1 MFDAT
6 AMCLLNRSWRGV
18 LALALLAGSA
28 AAPAADYPLIGQPA
42 PDFALRA
49 FAGEN
54 VRLSEHRGEVIVLA
68 FWSSRCSTCG
78 GELAALNRS
87 YATYHTAGLAVF
99 GISVEES
106 RRHAR
111 EFVHDHRVGF
121 QMLDD
126 PGEEVSRLYAVDS
139 LPMVV
144 LIDRN
149 GTIRDVHHDFGP
161 QDEARYRAELRRLL
175 DE

>member
-1 MFDAT
+1 MGRVDECRRRLVALV
-6 AMCLLNRSWRGV
+6 LLV
-18 LALALLAGSA
+18 ASA
-28 AAPAADYPLIGQPA
+28 AAVAADYPLIGSSA

-49 FAGEN
+49 FTGYN
-54 VRLSEHRGEVIVLA
+54 VRLSEHRGEVVVLA
-68 FWSSRCSTCG
+68 FWSSNCSTCG
-78 GELAALNRS
+78 SELAAINRS
-87 YATYHTAGLAVF
+87 YSTYRTAGLAVF
-99 GISVEES
+99 GISVEDS

-111 EFVHDHRVGF
+111 EFARIHRVGF

-126 PGEEVSRLYAVDS
+126 PAEDVSRLFDVDS

-149 GTIRDVHHDFGP
+149 GTIRDVHHDFGS

>member
-1 MFDAT
+1 MRRVDECRRRLVA
-6 AMCLLNRSWRGV
+6 LVV
-18 LALALLAGSA
+18 LMASA
-28 AAPAADYPLIGQPA
+28 AAVAADYPLIGQSA

-49 FAGEN
+49 FAGDN
-54 VRLSEHRGEVIVLA
+54 VRLSEHRGEVVVLA
-68 FWSSRCSTCG
+68 FWSSACSTCG
-78 GELAALNRS
+78 SELANLNRS
-87 YATYHTAGLAVF
+87 FSTYRTAGLTVF
-99 GISVEES
+99 GISVEDS

-111 EFVHDHRVGF
+111 EFAHSHRVGF

-126 PGEEVSRLYAVDS
+126 PAEEVSRMYAVDS

>member
-1 MFDAT
+1 MRRVDECRLRLVALV
-6 AMCLLNRSWRGV
+6 LLM
-18 LALALLAGSA
+18 AGA
-28 AAPAADYPLIGQPA
+28 AAVAADNPLIGRPA
-42 PDFALRA
+42 PDFALAA
-49 FAGEN
+49 FSGDN
-54 VRLSEHRGEVIVLA
+54 VRLSEHRGEVVVLA
-68 FWSSRCSTCG
+68 FWSSVCSTCG
-78 GELAALNRS
+78 SELAAINRS
-87 YATYHTAGLAVF
+87 YSTYRTAGLAAY
-99 GISVEES
+99 GISVDES

-111 EFVHDHRVGF
+111 EYFRAHRVGF

-126 PGEEVSRLYAVDS
+126 PAEEVSRLYAVDS

-149 GTIRDVHHDFGP
+149 GTIRDVHHDFGS

>member
-1 MFDAT
+1 MRRIDE
-6 AMCLLNRSWRGV
+6 CRRRLV
-18 LALALLAGSA
+18 ALALLMASA
-28 AAPAADYPLIGQPA
+28 AAVAASYPLIGQSA

-49 FAGEN
+49 FTGDN
-54 VRLSEHRGEVIVLA
+54 VRLSEHRGEVVVLA
-68 FWSSRCSTCG
+68 FWSSDCSTCG
-78 GELAALNRS
+78 SELAAINRS
-87 YATYHTAGLAVF
+87 FSTYRTAGLTVF
-99 GISVEES
+99 GISVEDS

-111 EFVHDHRVGF
+111 QFAGAHRVGF

-126 PGEEVSRLYAVDS
+126 PTEEVSRQYAVDS

-161 QDEARYRAELRRLL
+161 QDEAGYRAELRRLL

>member
-1 MFDAT
+1 MRTVDE
-6 AMCLLNRSWRGV
+6 SWRRLVALV
-18 LALALLAGSA
+18 LLMTSA
-28 AAPAADYPLIGQPA
+28 AAVAADYALIGQSA

-49 FAGEN
+49 FAGGN
-54 VRLSEHRGEVIVLA
+54 VRLSEHRGEVVVLA
-68 FWSSRCSTCG
+68 FWSSSCSTCG
-78 GELAALNRS
+78 SELAAINRS
-87 YATYHTAGLAVF
+87 FTTYRTAGLTVF
-99 GISVEES
+99 GISVEDS

-111 EFVHDHRVGF
+111 AFVHGHRVGF

-126 PGEEVSRLYAVDS
+126 PAEEVSRLYAVDS

-149 GTIRDVHHDFGP
+149 GTIRDMHHDFGP

>member
-1 MFDAT
+1 M
-6 AMCLLNRSWRGV
+6 RGV
-18 LALALLAGSA
+18 DECWRRLVALALLMASA
-28 AAPAADYPLIGQPA
+28 AAVAADYPLIGQPA
-42 PDFALRA
+42 PDFALPA
-49 FAGEN
+49 FSGYN
-54 VRLSEHRGEVIVLA
+54 VRLSEHRGEVVVLA
-68 FWSSRCSTCG
+68 FWSSSCSTCG
-78 GELAALNRS
+78 SELAAINRS
-87 YATYHTAGLAVF
+87 FATYRTAGLTVF
-99 GISVEES
+99 GVGVEDS

-111 EFVHDHRVGF
+111 EFARSHRVGF

-126 PGEEVSRLYAVDS
+126 PDEEVSRLYAVDS

-149 GTIRDVHHDFGP
+149 GTIRDVHHDFGS

>member
-1 MFDAT
+1 M
-6 AMCLLNRSWRGV
+6 RSVDECRRRLV
-18 LALALLAGSA
+18 ALALLLASA
-28 AAPAADYPLIGQPA
+28 AAVAADYPLIGRSA
-42 PDFALRA
+42 PDFALRG
-49 FAGEN
+49 FSGYN
-54 VRLSEHRGEVIVLA
+54 MRLSEHRGEVVVLA
-68 FWSSRCSTCG
+68 FWSSDCSTCG
-78 GELAALNRS
+78 GELAAINRS
-87 YATYHTAGLAVF
+87 YSTYRTAGLTVF
-99 GISVEES
+99 GISVEDS
-106 RRHAR
+106 PRHAR
-111 EFVHDHRVGF
+111 GFVRAHRVGF

-149 GTIRDVHHDFGP
+149 GTIRDVHHDFGA